1 MPTPQMDVLYVTYT
15 GQVLAI
21 FTRTSEPAQIETDPT
36 VFLGDGFHLRG
47 FGRQNTMDDFNNQ
60 EFIIP
65 TSQIGLL
72 RTDLIASQVVAPR
85 QYQVKLPVTVPPSI
99 LSLSGGYVL
108 GFNPAGAGSGTFSGT
123 PAQGSVTPYLILIY
137 GPTPTSAPASPVQM
151 LLSNAAVTGLVSGKQ
166 YFAAAVVTGQGIAV
180 CSFSAP

>member
-1 MPTPQMDVLYVTYT
+1 MPTPQMDVLYVTTT

-60 EFIIP
+60 EFIVP
-65 TSQIGLL
+65 ASQIGLL

-85 QYQVKLPVTVPPSI
+85 QYQVNLPISAPPLIAGIGVPTT
-99 LSLSGGYVL
+99 
-108 GFNPAGAGSGTFSGT
+108 GFTYSAGSFSIT
-123 PAQGSVTPYLILIY
+123 PSPASGTPYLILIY